1 MKKSLLWHVYA
12 DGEWLA
18 TEYDGYAPVN
28 VMVGERMV
36 PVVYRHLPGDCYRD
50 ECKHLLVWG

>member
-1 MKKSLLWHVYA
+1 MTKSELWHVYA

-18 TEYDGYAPVN
+18 TEYDGWAPVN

-36 PVVYRHLPGDCYRD
+36 PVVYRHLSGDCCRD